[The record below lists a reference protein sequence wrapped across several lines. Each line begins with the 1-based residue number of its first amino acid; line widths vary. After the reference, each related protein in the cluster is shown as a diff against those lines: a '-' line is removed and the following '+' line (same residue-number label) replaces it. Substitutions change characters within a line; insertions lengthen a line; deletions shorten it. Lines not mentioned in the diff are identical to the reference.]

1 GFRWRRGRDRG
12 ARRHLLD
19 RGPLV
24 GWDDDALGWR
34 CSRRCTAW
42 RGRRHHGFG
51 RWSRG
56 RALPFPGWWP
66 FLLLL
71 VLALF
76 LLVGLGWSEHACAEA
91 LDRLGP
97 RKPAGAGRKG
107 EDTKE
112 SCQGGARHCWSRTSW
127 RWWREHGASPG
138 GASPPPCLASLGH
151 KGGCRHEK
159 AAPPRLFLS
168 DLGQGVPR
176 TRSTLY
182 AGGRLA
188 ASALPPR
195 WTPRTEIPDPSTAS
209 PEPQAQKR
217 KPRNAS
223 PQPQATAARR
233 QTLKAWSSHASLAS
247 AYACRRGLD

>member
-1 GFRWRRGRDRG
+1 LGAVGNLLFVEGLLDRFAHRGINGLAGWRCAGRERLCAGWDLLRRGKSLVRRDEGALGWRCAGRGTARRGRRAAGLVWRRRRGRDRG

-56 RALPFPGWWP
+56 RTLPFPGWWP

-71 VLALF
+71 VLALV
-76 LLVGLGWSEHACAEA
+76 LLVGLGLSEHACAEA
-91 LDRLGP
+91 LDRLGL
-97 RKPAGAGRKG
+97 RKAAGAGRKG

-127 RWWREHGASPG
+127 RWWREPGASPG
-138 GASPPPCLASLGH
+138 GARP
-151 KGGCRHEK
+151 
-159 AAPPRLFLS
+159 
-168 DLGQGVPR
+168 
-176 TRSTLY
+176 
-182 AGGRLA
+182 
-188 ASALPPR
+188 
-195 WTPRTEIPDPSTAS
+195 
-209 PEPQAQKR
+209 
-217 KPRNAS
+217 
-223 PQPQATAARR
+223 
-233 QTLKAWSSHASLAS
+233 
-247 AYACRRGLD
+247 